1 MIKINS
7 LPVAMYTIDAA
18 FWRGYITE
26 RTVPNA
32 DGCLVWTDKRLPR
45 GYGLFYTRR
54 YKRIYEKGSQ
64 HYVATRVSWAIA
76 NGEDPGDR
84 IICHTCDN
92 PPCVNPDH
100 LYAGTP
106 SENTADMLN
115 RHPLYEGWRK
125 KQATK
130 AVAVAA
136 QLSLFG

>member
-7 LPVAMYTIDAA
+7 LPVAMYTIAA
-18 FWRGYITE
+18 AHWRDFIAARSRRNPET
-26 RTVPNA
+26 
-32 DGCLVWTDKRLPR
+32 GCLEWGKARGPR
-45 GYGLFYTRR
+45 GYGVFRTGRYTPRWEIAAS
-54 YKRIYEKGSQ
+54 YMA
-64 HYVATRVSWAIA
+64 HRVSWAIA
-76 NGEDPGDR
+76 NGEEPGDR
-84 IICHTCDN
+84 VICHTCDN

-100 LYAGTP
+100 LYAGKP

-125 KQATK
+125 KQAAK